1 MVYPLLLL
9 SKILILFVAVVPVF
23 WANPINRPPLPIVA
37 GLVPANKNSSNKTD
51 GFWDPNFVAERSLGK
66 VFDRYKADEMG
77 PNLEW
82 GGTPYP
88 YKTRER
94 TFFFKPVEEKK

>member
-1 MVYPLLLL
+1 MSRSRFSLTK
-9 SKILILFVAVVPVF
+9 SSGGS
-23 WANPINRPPLPIVA
+23 NP
-37 GLVPANKNSSNKTD
+37 SSS
-51 GFWDPNFVAERSLGK
+51 E
-66 VFDRYKADEMG
+66 ADEMG

-88 YKTRER
+88 YKTREM

>member
-1 MVYPLLLL
+1 
-9 SKILILFVAVVPVF
+9 LFT
-23 WANPINRPPLPIVA
+23 NT
-37 GLVPANKNSSNKTD
+37 NKNSSNKTD
-51 GFWDPNFVAERSLGK
+51 GFWDPNFVAERTLGK
-66 VFDRYKADEMG
+66 VWDRYKADEMG

-94 TFFFKPVEEKK
+94 TFFFKPVEEKNNLYWYEKKCIDCTV